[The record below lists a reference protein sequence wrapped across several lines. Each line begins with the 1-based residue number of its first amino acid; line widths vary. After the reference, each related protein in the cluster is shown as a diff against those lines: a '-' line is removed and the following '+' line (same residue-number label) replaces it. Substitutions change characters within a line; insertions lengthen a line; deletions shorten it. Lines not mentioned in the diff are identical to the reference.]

1 MMPERPSAGRV
12 AAALLAASAA
22 APSAF
27 GLMLV
32 AQAPREGFWLL
43 LAAVTFGFPVA
54 LLHALLLALPAYA
67 IVRRWWRLK
76 WWNAAATGFLIGVL
90 PASLLVTPSFGTLM
104 AGGGGLVGGLVFW
117 LVLRGARGEEASDDL
132 RRTFA

>member
-1 MMPERPSAGRV
+1 MSPEHPSAGRV

-22 APSAF
+22 APFTF

-32 AQAPREGFWLL
+32 AQAPQEGVWLL
-43 LAAVTFGFPVA
+43 LVAILFGFPVA

-67 IVRRWWRLK
+67 IARRRWRLS
-76 WWNAAATGFLIGVL
+76 WWNAAAAGFVIGVL
-90 PASLLVTPSFGTLM
+90 PASLLVTRSFGTLM
-104 AGGGGLVGGLVFW
+104 AGVGGLVGGLAFW
-117 LVLRGARGEEASDDL
+117 LVLRGARGEEVSGDL